1 MAVSAARREGGRHP
15 PAVDDA
21 GIPAEEVRVSAP
33 PGSSQ
38 LFRRKPVSAMVE
50 EAGGDP
56 GADGG
61 VLARRIGVGQLM
73 ALGIGATIGTGIFFV
88 MSTAVPEA
96 GPAVVLSFVLAAVT
110 AGFTALCYA
119 ELASTIPVAGSSYS
133 YAYATL
139 GEVVAYVVGWCL
151 VLEYA
156 VSSAAVSVG
165 WSEYLNELLDDVIGV
180 RIPDALSFAPGAGG
194 VVNLPAVVLVTLCA
208 LLLVRGASESARANA
223 VMVVLKV
230 CVLLFFVVI
239 AFTAFDAGNLSPFAP
254 LGVAG
259 VGAAASSI
267 FFSFIGL
274 DAVSTAGE
282 EVRDPRRTLPRAI
295 IGALVVVTVVYLLVA
310 LAAVGAQAAGAFEGQ
325 EAGLAVILEDVAGSR
340 WPAVVLAAGAV
351 ISIFSVT
358 LVTMYGQTRI
368 LFAMS
373 RDGMVPSLF
382 SRVDR
387 RTLTPVRGTVVV
399 ALFVGV
405 LAGLV
410 PLDFLV
416 DLTSMGTLVAFT
428 VVSIGVIVLRRT
440 QPDLPRGFRVPGYPV
455 VPVLSVAFCLYLI
468 YGLPGVTWAL
478 FACWL
483 GIAGI
488 VYVTYSRTHSALR
501 TPR

>member
-1 MAVSAARREGGRHP
+1 M
-15 PAVDDA
+15 
-21 GIPAEEVRVSAP
+21 SAP
-33 PGSSQ
+33 SVRSQ
-38 LFRRKPVSAMVE
+38 LFRRKPVTEMVE
-50 EAGGDP
+50 ETGAGRP
-56 GADGG
+56 EGG
-61 VLARRIGVGQLM
+61 TLARRMGVGQLM
-73 ALGIGATIGTGIFFV
+73 GLGIGATIGTGIFFV
-88 MSTAVPEA
+88 LTSAVPEA
-96 GPAVVLSFVLAAVT
+96 GPAVIVSFVLAAIT

-165 WSEYLNELLDDVIGV
+165 WSEYLNELLDDTIGL

-194 VVNLPAVVLVTLCA
+194 AVNLPAIVLVTLCA

-223 VMVVLKV
+223 VMVVLKIL
-230 CVLLFFVVI
+230 VLLFFAAV
-239 AFTAFDAGNLSPFAP
+239 AFTAFDAGNLTPFAP
-254 LGVAG
+254 LGAAG
-259 VGAAASSI
+259 IGAAASSI

-295 IGALVVVTVVYLLVA
+295 IGSLVVVTTVYLLVA
-310 LAAVGAQAAGAFEGQ
+310 VAAVGAQAAGLFEGQ
-325 EAGLAVILEDVAGSR
+325 EAGLAVILEDVTGSR
-340 WPAVVLAAGAV
+340 WPAIVLAAGAV

-382 SRVDR
+382 SRVDP
-387 RTLTPVRGTVVV
+387 RTLTPVRGTVAV
-399 ALFVGV
+399 ALFVGA
-405 LAGLV
+405 LAGFV

-416 DLTSMGTLVAFT
+416 DLTSMGTLVAFL
-428 VVSIGVIVLRRT
+428 VVSVGVMVLRSTR
-440 QPDLPRGFRVPGYPV
+440 PDLPRGFRVPGYPV
-455 VPVLSVAFCLYLI
+455 VPVLSVLFCLYLL
-468 YGLPGVTWAL
+468 YGLPPVTWGL
-478 FACWL
+478 FALWL
-483 GIAGI
+483 TLAA
-488 VYVTYSRTHSALR
+488 VLYVTYARTHSRLR
-501 TPR
+501 DPR